1 MTITAEHYFKAYAD
15 HPEITDEIRANA
27 DTLLGRVDLLLDECV
42 SMGWEP
48 HINPA
53 TGTYISGQ
61 QNGGWRP
68 STCKEGAPDSSHKE
82 GSGIDVYDHM
92 NELDDMIDDEM
103 LKRHGLYREHPSATV
118 NKKIPGGWCHLTTR
132 APKSGRRTFYP

>member
-27 DTLLGRVDLLLDECV
+27 ETLLGRVNLLLDECV

-48 HINPA
+48 LINPA
-53 TGTYISGQ
+53 TRTYISGK

-68 STCKEGAPDSSHKE
+68 SDCPIGAPNSSHKT
-82 GSGIDVYDHM
+82 GSGVDVADGDG
-92 NELDDMIDDEM
+92 ELDAMITDE
-103 LKRHGLYREHPSATV
+103 LLSRHGLYREHPEST
-118 NKKIPGGWCHLTTR
+118 PGWCHLTTR

>member
-1 MTITAEHYFKAYAD
+1 MMTITAEHYFKAYAD

-27 DTLLGRVDLLLDECV
+27 ETLLGRVDLLLDECV

-48 HINPA
+48 TINPA

-61 QNGGWRP
+61 DNGGWRP
-68 STCKEGAPDSSHKE
+68 QACPIGAPSSSHKT
-82 GSGIDVYDHM
+82 GSGVDVADGDG
-92 NELDDMIDDEM
+92 ELDKLITDE
-103 LKRHGLYREHPSATV
+103 LLTRHGLYREHPEST
-118 NKKIPGGWCHLTTR
+118 PGWCHLTTR